1 MLCTVIPYE
10 TNLVIP
16 KADAA
21 APCGWYL
28 DPFPRSL
35 IDGFRRV
42 ASLPCRAS
50 GTKAS
55 PQHLSSSYRPT
66 YTFNNLDYH
75 LRFKLQHQ
83 SRN

>member
-1 MLCTVIPYE
+1 MLCTIIPCE
-10 TNLVIP
+10 INLVIP

-42 ASLPCRAS
+42 ASLPCRVP
-50 GTKAS
+50 GTKAF
-55 PQHLSSSYRPT
+55 PQHLSSTYRST
-66 YTFNNLDYH
+66 CTLNNLDYH
-75 LRFKLQHQ
+75 LRFDL
-83 SRN
+83 